1 LIDLSNLLKLL
12 LFIDT
17 KKDENNDS
25 REMINIKKEKVKTL
39 STQDIVKNI
48 KDFLKKEK
56 ISRLFFS
63 TYVLKISRQYFIE
76 IIDHPI
82 KWENLSAKGREPY
95 INMNKFMNDDIQIN
109 NFLTKHKNEQMIQK
123 TSRDFQVQKKELLNS
138 PPVQTQ
144 LNEMPT
150 DNVLDSRQN
159 SSNDK
164 LVDTNNRSSIQHE
177 SNSRIEIS
185 SINKNISD
193 KTSDNLV
200 QIHKNDTQNF
210 ELQNETKKFPNGVDE
225 DDQVIVIN
233 DSDSEDDR
241 SVIEVGSYYR
251 NECYLEIT
259 EDNEECINIKFEIG
273 DS

>member
-1 LIDLSNLLKLL
+1 MIDLSNLLKLL